1 MHGSTHALNFL
12 TDGSDTESQSS
23 GDSESDVEQQFE
35 VGRTI
40 QVQVS
45 RRVSVVSIF
54 LYIVKFIPIFSH
66 I

>member
-45 RRVSVVSIF
+45 KRVSVVSINF
-54 LYIVKFIPIFSH
+54 IV
-66 I
+66 